1 MNTQS
6 LIDRPLT
13 DRKLSHAATEYEWD
27 VDGNIESHAL
37 LIGPVL
43 QLLNERRAG
52 RVLDL
57 GCGNGAFTALLAR
70 QGFQVEGCD
79 GSTSGVE
86 IARRAHPQL
95 SFWHHDFAAPLAD
108 HLAGCYDAVVSTE
121 VIEHLPLPR
130 KLMESALHA
139 LKPGGLFI
147 VTTPYHGYWKNVA
160 IALTGKFD
168 DHWHPLRDFGHIK
181 FFSRATLTTL
191 FNEFRFANLTYTTV
205 GRIPLLA
212 KSMILSGSAPL

>member
-95 SFWHHDFAAPLAD
+95 SFWHHDLAAPLAD
-108 HLAGCYDAVVSTE
+108 HLAGRYDAVVSTE